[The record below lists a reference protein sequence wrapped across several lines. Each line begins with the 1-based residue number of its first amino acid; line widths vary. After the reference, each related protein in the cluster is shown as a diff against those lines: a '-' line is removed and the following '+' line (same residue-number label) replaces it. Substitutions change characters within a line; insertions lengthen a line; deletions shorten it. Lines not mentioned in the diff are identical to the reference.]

1 MKAPSTLFLSALGL
15 GSIILACGPRMPQ
28 PGVPAHGPAVPPQ
41 LASHGA
47 VIPLDGGER
56 RTRRFPGASSEFTI
70 KIDSANGGA
79 PDLVMGYEELAPGA
93 VIPPH
98 RHLMSDEILF
108 VHHGIGIATLGEMD
122 TPVRTGAT
130 VYIPRN
136 TRISFRN
143 TGPDSLGLVFIFSH
157 PGFEQYLRATSTPT
171 GTKVVPMT
179 AEELARVRRAN
190 QWHTEYDRP

>member
-1 MKAPSTLFLSALGL
+1 MKAPTTLFLSALGL
-15 GSIILACGPRMPQ
+15 GSIILACGPPMPQ
-28 PGVPAHGPAVPPQ
+28 PGTPPHVSAVPTQ
-41 LASHGA
+41 LPSHG
-47 VIPLDGGER
+47 VVVPLGGGEH

-79 PDLVMGYEELAPGA
+79 PDFVMGYEELAPKA

-108 VHHGIGIATLGEMD
+108 VHHGIGVATLGDIE
-122 TPVRTGAT
+122 TPVRTGGT

-157 PGFEQYLRATSTPT
+157 PGFEQYLRATSSPT
-171 GTKVVPMT
+171 GTKIVPMT
-179 AEELARVRRAN
+179 PDELTRIRRAN
-190 QWHTEYDRP
+190 QWHTEYERP